1 MRKSRMKVKQAL
13 ILSIVS
19 IILLAVT
26 GYLYYDGTHM
36 SQNEVKKYLEDFH
49 DIKIKTIIEEV
60 PTETSNRN
68 KNETLYTLVTED
80 NITFLSSIK
89 TDTKSKKQYVAAS
102 SYEQSKA
109 EQSIDKELSK
119 VTATLKDIGF
129 TLYTGG
135 EKVKVEDDP
144 YTEKGESKA
153 QTETVAEEVKPYQI
167 GVTSE
172 NTVITRISLLYE
184 KPLTLI
190 SLSEEYET
198 LYNAV
203 KLIRELD
210 LKFPYLD
217 IRGKDGEYTSGRV
230 LLTDLDKFT
239 SAEDVFE
246 QVTKA
251 INDSNEEVPSM
262 TLTDDELKELGIDP
276 KAQQTEPTDKK

>member
-1 MRKSRMKVKQAL
+1 MKVKQAL
-13 ILSIVS
+13 ALSIIS
-19 IILLAVT
+19 IVLLALT

-36 SQNEVKKYLEDFH
+36 SQKEVTKYLEDFH
-49 DIKIKTIIEEV
+49 KIKIKKVTEEV
-60 PTETSNRN
+60 PTSSSLDKSEVYYS
-68 KNETLYTLVTED
+68 LVTDD
-80 NITFLSSIK
+80 NISFKASVK
-89 TDTKSKKQYVAAS
+89 TDNRSKKQYVAAS

-109 EQSIDKELSK
+109 EQSVDKELSK
-119 VTATLKDIGF
+119 VATTLKDIGF

-135 EKVKVEDDP
+135 ERVKAEDNP
-144 YTEKGESKA
+144 YTKEDESTTKA
-153 QTETVAEEVKPYQI
+153 ETVAEEVKPYQI

-190 SLSEEYET
+190 SLSEEYEN

-210 LKFPYLD
+210 LKLPYLD

-251 INDSNEEVPSM
+251 INTSNEELPSV
-262 TLTDDELKELGIDP
+262 TLTDEELKELGIDP
-276 KAQQTEPTDKK
+276 KTQQTEPSNSKDKK

>member
-1 MRKSRMKVKQAL
+1 MSVKQAL
-13 ILSIVS
+13 IISLVSVLLLSI
-19 IILLAVT
+19 T

-36 SQNEVKKYLEDFH
+36 SRNEVTKYLENFH
-49 DIKIKTIIEEV
+49 KIKIKNITEEE
-60 PTETSNRN
+60 PTSTSLD
-68 KNETLYTLVTED
+68 KPEVFYTLVTD
-80 NITFLSSIK
+80 KNISFKAIVK
-89 TDTKSKKQYVAAS
+89 TDTKSKKQYIAAS

-119 VTATLKDIGF
+119 ITSTLNDIGF

-135 EKVKVEDDP
+135 EKVKAEDDP
-144 YTEKGESKA
+144 YTEKDESTT
-153 QTETVAEEVKPYQI
+153 QVETVADEVKPYQI

-190 SLSEEYET
+190 SLSEEYEK

-210 LKFPYLD
+210 LQFPYLD

-251 INDSNEEVPSM
+251 ISASNEDLPSV
-262 TLTDDELKELGIDP
+262 TLTDEELKELGIDP
-276 KAQQTEPTDKK
+276 KTQKTEPIDKN